1 MNLNDSLA
9 GLTAATSV
17 AADIYTAK
25 KNLEMQKETNQQN
38 IDMLKQSWAREDTAA
53 YRRAQDLKA
62 AGLSPVLAAGS
73 AASTMAPIQIKA
85 PQIEKIGPSLMS
97 ALGVL
102 QMNQNIAQSQEQ
114 IKLIRE
120 QRESNALEN
129 MIKLRDYSIYD
140 KWGVPYTAPSR
151 VKEIASALNAFDSKG
166 KPILKGALEGVV
178 KVAPEKTLFQQ
189 LMEKVRGYNAKKAN
203 QTYNQKMVEDLQNQA
218 YYKDAIESLKRRS
231 K

>member
-1 MNLNDSLA
+1 MTNAEAIA

-17 AADIYTAK
+17 AADVYTAK
-25 KNLEMQKETNQQN
+25 KNLEMQKETNAQN

-53 YRRAQDLKA
+53 YRRAQDLKS

-73 AASTMAPIQIKA
+73 AATTMAPIQIKA
-85 PQIEKIGPSLMS
+85 PQLEKVGPSLIS

-120 QRESNALEN
+120 QRQSNAVEN
-129 MIKLRDYSIYD
+129 MIKLRDYNIYD

-151 VKEIASALNAFDSKG
+151 VKEIASALNALNDKG
-166 KPILKGALEGVV
+166 KPILKGGLQSLLE
-178 KVAPEKTLFQQ
+178 VAPDKTLFQQ
-189 LMEKVRGYNAKKAN
+189 IMEKVRGYNAKKAN
-203 QTYNQKMVEDLQNQA
+203 QNYNEKMVERLQNEA
-218 YYKDAIESLKRRS
+218 YYKDAIESLRRRS

>member
-1 MNLNDSLA
+1 
-9 GLTAATSV
+9 
-17 AADIYTAK
+17 
-25 KNLEMQKETNQQN
+25 MQKETNAQN

-53 YRRAQDLKA
+53 YRRAQDLKS

-85 PQIEKIGPSLMS
+85 PQLEKVGPSLMS

-114 IKLIRE
+114 IKLLRE

-129 MIKLRDYSIYD
+129 MIKLRDYNIYD

-151 VKEIASALNAFDSKG
+151 VKEIASALNALNEKG
-166 KPILKGALEGVV
+166 KPILRGGLESLLE
-178 KVAPEKTLFQQ
+178 VAPEKTLWDQ
-189 LMEKVRGYNAKKAN
+189 LMDKVDAQNKIDIGVGSRINQSEYYRKKIEN
-203 QTYNQKMVEDLQNQA
+203 YKKEA
-218 YYKDAIESLKRRS
+218 YAKDAIESLKGG
-231 K
+231 